1 MNKLMMTA
9 ALTVVLSAPAFA
21 TTDRPDNYIYT
32 DQNGVMTVIDQ
43 GGENYGWN
51 ITDGGRA

>member
-32 DQNGVMTVIDQ
+32 DQDGVMTVIDQ
-43 GGENYGWN
+43 GGETYGWN